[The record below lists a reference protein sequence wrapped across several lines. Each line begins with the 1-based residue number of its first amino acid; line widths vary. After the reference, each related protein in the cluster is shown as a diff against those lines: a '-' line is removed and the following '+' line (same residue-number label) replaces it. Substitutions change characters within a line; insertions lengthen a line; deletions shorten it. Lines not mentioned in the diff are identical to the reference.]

1 MKRNI
6 GTRELITLAHD
17 GQYVVGTYHRP
28 LRSTPPTTVKNR
40 VGVLFLNPG
49 TLPRAAT
56 GDSAVYWADSLAK
69 LGYLCFRFDLP
80 GLGDSPGEPP
90 NEPLNWVDLVNDG
103 CYAPLLSG
111 LTATL
116 VQRFRLSGMVLIGH
130 CSGAVS
136 ALYAAAA
143 GNRTPIDGLV
153 LLDPYFH
160 LQRKITK
167 RNLLSRW
174 YRHIIQQREKAWES
188 SNQFAVQNS
197 GFTLFSRITRFYD
210 HLKYIRLLL
219 RGQRLPV
226 NANVRLIAC
235 WDRLASNSVP
245 MLVLKAPRL
254 IPKLGEFDYLEY
266 LMATHQSRRVVIRSI
281 EGTTHSFADGSGKQ
295 VVRKHIEDWLNVNFP
310 LTTSR
315 KVESANKEESA
326 PMRFEPATSHARMG
340 S

>member
-6 GTRELITLAHD
+6 GARELIALTYNS
-17 GQYVVGTYHRP
+17 QYVVGTYHRP
-28 LRSTPPTTVKNR
+28 LGSTPPTMAKNR
-40 VGVLFLNPG
+40 MGVLFLNPG

-69 LGYLCFRFDLP
+69 RGYLCFRFDLP

-90 NEPLNWVDLVNDG
+90 NEAIDWVDLVNDG
-103 CYAPLLSG
+103 CYGPLLSV

-116 VQRFRLSGMVLIGH
+116 VQRFRLSGIVLVGH

-136 ALYAAAA
+136 ALYAAA
-143 GNRTPIDGLV
+143 GSNRALIKGLV

-174 YRHIIQQREKAWES
+174 YGHIVRQREKTWES
-188 SNQFAVQNS
+188 DELAAKNA
-197 GFTLFSRITRFYD
+197 GFVIFSHITRFYD
-210 HLKYIRLLL
+210 HLKHIRLLL
-219 RGQRLPV
+219 RGKKLPA
-226 NANVRLIAC
+226 NANMRLIDC
-235 WDRLASNSVP
+235 WDRLVSANVP

-254 IPKLGEFDYLEY
+254 IPKLGEFDYLEH
-266 LMATHQSRRVVIRSI
+266 LMSDHPSRRIVISAI
-281 EGTTHSFADGSGKQ
+281 QGTTHSFADGSGKEA
-295 VVRKHIEDWLNVNFP
+295 VRRHIEDWLDVSFP
-310 LTTSR
+310 LAISR
-315 KVESANKEESA
+315 KVGSAHRGRSA
-326 PMRFEPATSHARMG
+326 SRKFEPATRHARMG